1 LETGGRK
8 RLATF
13 SAGMIFGEMA
23 VIDRAPRS
31 AMIVADSQVTCD
43 ALSVK
48 DFDRLGETHP
58 AIKIKLLEGLS
69 LCLCRRL
76 RTANR
81 KLSVFN

>member
-1 LETGGRK
+1 
-8 RLATF
+8 
-13 SAGMIFGEMA
+13 
-23 VIDRAPRS
+23 
-31 AMIVADSQVTCD
+31 MIVADSQVTCD

-48 DFDRLGETHP
+48 DFDQLGETHP
-58 AIKIKLLEGLS
+58 VIKIKLLEGLS